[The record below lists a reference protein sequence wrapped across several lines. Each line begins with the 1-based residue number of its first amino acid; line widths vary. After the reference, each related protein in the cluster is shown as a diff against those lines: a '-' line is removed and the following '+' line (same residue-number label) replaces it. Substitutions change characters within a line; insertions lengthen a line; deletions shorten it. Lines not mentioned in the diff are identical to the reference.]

1 MIVILDIFKVKVRT
15 KVQHQVVLK
24 NKLCGYLKLIN
35 PPNSMEAN
43 LSMTLYGVSNTSAI
57 PNYNFVFSIDYI
69 KCTSHHSYDSKIM
82 FFNLL
87 KLYLTFLFSHSQS
100 KENTVLL

>member
-1 MIVILDIFKVKVRT
+1 
-15 KVQHQVVLK
+15 
-24 NKLCGYLKLIN
+24 
-35 PPNSMEAN
+35 MEAN